1 MNDERLQRWR
11 SKTTLSSMNCP
22 PADSWFTP
30 ELLYYTNFMNYR
42 QYDSD
47 HPRSFSLTGL
57 KLPKTHQTPDRK
69 VFFIWFC
76 CFIPKNKERK
86 FQSTEANHNIWHS
99 INCYASLF
107 LSSENSSQIQMCDF
121 SQCKLNGMLWNF
133 SRSIFKRNQAVV
145 SVALP
150 VRAVWMLHH
159 WISDMLVCN
168 VYDYEWSWSSSWV
181 AKILQIEA
189 SVWDEEVH
197 VASSVNPF
205 HHPSPSFFYSADW
218 FIGAHWGAKISVS
231 LPALWW
237 TTQTRVSHSAEP
249 LQSTTHFRVW
259 VHRFQG
265 LHVCTGVMD
274 RSRKGGGRLTRLHL

>member
-1 MNDERLQRWR
+1 
-11 SKTTLSSMNCP
+11 MNCP

-150 VRAVWMLHH
+150 IRAVCCTTGSQTCWFVMFM
-159 WISDMLVCN
+159 IMSDPGAALGLQRSFKLKQVCGMRRCM
-168 VYDYEWSWSSSWV
+168 WLR
-181 AKILQIEA
+181 ALT
-189 SVWDEEVH
+189 
-197 VASSVNPF
+197 PF
-205 HHPSPSFFYSADW
+205 TIHRLLSF
-218 FIGAHWGAKISVS
+218 IQ
-231 LPALWW
+231 
-237 TTQTRVSHSAEP
+237 QTD
-249 LQSTTHFRVW
+249 L
-259 VHRFQG
+259 
-265 LHVCTGVMD
+265 
-274 RSRKGGGRLTRLHL
+274 